1 MYFLFLSAALLDA
14 PRGHG
19 LDLSDEAKLNLYET
33 IGYLVGMPDVP
44 TPKQVQLLDGVLGPQ
59 MRRIAETLQA
69 VAAAAAA
76 VAGGVGVGAEPGGGK
91 DSKDNDTAGA
101 ELAAGVGA
109 MANVSKGFKAVV
121 AAEVEARF
129 FQVTHLFPFGGV
141 DRRGL
146 LLLGLRRG

>member
-1 MYFLFLSAALLDA
+1 MLDA

-59 MRRIAETLQA
+59 MRRIAEALQA
-69 VAAAAAA
+69 TAAAAA
-76 VAGGVGVGAEPGGGK
+76 VAGGVGAELGGK
-91 DSKDNDTAGA
+91 GGTDNDTAGA

-129 FQVTHLFPFGGV
+129 FQV
-141 DRRGL
+141 R
-146 LLLGLRRG
+146 

>member
-1 MYFLFLSAALLDA
+1 MSFLSAALLDA

-69 VAAAAAA
+69 AAAAA
-76 VAGGVGVGAEPGGGK
+76 GGVGAELGGK
-91 DSKDNDTAGA
+91 GGKDNDTAGA

-109 MANVSKGFKAVV
+109 MANVSKGFRVAV

-129 FQVTHLFPFGGV
+129 FQV
-141 DRRGL
+141 RRL
-146 LLLGLRRG
+146 CAWWC